1 VLRTGENEKLMLTAA
16 HVVGSLSAA
25 HALDERHV
33 LLRTGVGAAS
43 SGDPIIGEVI
53 ESHPPEPC
61 ATVELDA
68 CLVRVRDHVSLG
80 HVVRETITSGRA
92 RDLRGLDGCPPRTL
106 YVPNT
111 PQHVCSNVS
120 ALATLGDERT
130 EDRRDQRSA
139 DRTRYDPPDVNGHGA
154 SSAEQYRRA
163 NGA

>member
-1 VLRTGENEKLMLTAA
+1 MTYMTTDATKATETAMVTKTIRITISDQDWLDLRLRAA
-16 HVVGSLSAA
+16 GMDTSVSA
-25 HALDERHV
+25 E
-33 LLRTGVGAAS
+33 AS
-43 SGDPIIGEVI
+43 KAIIE
-53 ESHPPEPC
+53 H
-61 ATVELDA
+61 
-68 CLVRVRDHVSLG
+68 LG
-80 HVVRETITSGRA
+80 HQQTKTPAKRAKRASLPVHAGHQGGCPQVDDGRA
-92 RDLRGLDGCPPRTL
+92 EVLALDGCPPRTL